1 MADVY
6 EFPKC
11 CGIDVVGGF
20 GNDGFAFN
28 HSYTPEKVR
37 DFIRVKSKTK
47 GLTLLA
53 LNEKQIPLLEDVV
66 LNEGFNV
73 LVENFFHPGHF
84 SRITLYGRVNF
95 TEKEAKKKIEDQ
107 KEFEEKC
114 RIQREQMH
122 RDQQQYSSTARQTDS
137 LTLRRVS
144 TSSVSTT
151 GYQPLSSTPRPNYET
166 TYALYAI
173 SG

>member
-20 GNDGFAFN
+20 GNDGFLIN
-28 HSYTPEKVR
+28 HSYTPDEVR

-73 LVENFFHPGHF
+73 LVENFFHPGHL

-95 TEKEAKKKIEDQ
+95 TEKEAQKKIKDQ

-122 RDQQQYSSTARQTDS
+122 RDQQQYSSTVNQTDS
-137 LTLRRVS
+137 LTPRRVS
-144 TSSVSTT
+144 TSYASTT
-151 GYQPLSSTPRPNYET
+151 GYRPLSSTPRPNYET
-166 TYALYAI
+166 TSILYAT
-173 SG
+173 SR

>member
-20 GNDGFAFN
+20 GNDGFPFN
-28 HSYTPEKVR
+28 YSYTPDEVR

-53 LNEKQIPLLEDVV
+53 LNKKQIPLLEDVV

-73 LVENFFHPGHF
+73 LVENFFHPGHL

-95 TEKEAKKKIEDQ
+95 TEKEAKKKIADQ

-122 RDQQQYSSTARQTDS
+122 RDQQQYSSTASQTDS
-137 LTLRRVS
+137 LTPRRAS
-144 TSSVSTT
+144 TSSASTT
-151 GYQPLSSTPRPNYET
+151 GYRPLSSTPRPNYAT
-166 TYALYAI
+166 TYALYATLR
-173 SG
+173 

>member
-1 MADVY
+1 MANVY

-11 CGIDVVGGF
+11 CGIDVLGGF
-20 GNDGFAFN
+20 GNDGFPIN
-28 HSYTPEKVR
+28 HSYTPDEVR
-37 DFIRVKSKTK
+37 DFIKVKSKTK

-73 LVENFFHPGHF
+73 LVENFFHPGHL

-95 TEKEAKKKIEDQ
+95 TEKEAKKKIADQ

-114 RIQREQMH
+114 RIQREQLA

-137 LTLRRVS
+137 LTPRRAS
-144 TSSVSTT
+144 TSSASTT
-151 GYQPLSSTPRPNYET
+151 GYQPLSSTPRPNFVT
-166 TYALYAI
+166 TSLRSATLR
-173 SG
+173 

>member
-20 GNDGFAFN
+20 GNDGFRFN
-28 HSYTPEKVR
+28 HSYTPDEVR
-37 DFIRVKSKTK
+37 NFIRVKSKTK

-53 LNEKQIPLLEDVV
+53 LNEKQIPLLEDIV
-66 LNEGFNV
+66 LNEGFDA
-73 LVENFFHPGHF
+73 LVENFFHPGHL

-95 TEKEAKKKIEDQ
+95 TEKEAKKKIADQ

-122 RDQQQYSSTARQTDS
+122 RDQQQYSSTARRTDF
-137 LTLRRVS
+137 LTSQHASTLS
-144 TSSVSTT
+144 ASMTGSQPTSSTLLNSYEDIYQHYTT
-151 GYQPLSSTPRPNYET
+151 SR
-166 TYALYAI
+166 
-173 SG
+173 